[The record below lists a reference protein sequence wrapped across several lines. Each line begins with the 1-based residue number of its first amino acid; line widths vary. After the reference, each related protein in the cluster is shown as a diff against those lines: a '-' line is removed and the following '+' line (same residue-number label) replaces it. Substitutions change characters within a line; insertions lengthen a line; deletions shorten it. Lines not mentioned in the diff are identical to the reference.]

1 LYLFPPSTRLK
12 DRKEVIKMFEEFW
25 WIFPV
30 VMIIFCFF
38 MMRGRM
44 GSMMCGHGS
53 HGTDNNQTQSS
64 DSAIEIL
71 DRRYALGEID
81 KAEYE
86 EKKSTLV
93 HSG

>member
-1 LYLFPPSTRLK
+1 
-12 DRKEVIKMFEEFW
+12 MFEEFW
-25 WIFPV
+25 WIFPF

-53 HGTDNNQTQSS
+53 HGTDDHETKSS

-71 DRRYALGEID
+71 ARRYAQGEID
-81 KAEYE
+81 REEYE
-86 EKKSTLV
+86 EKKRALSSSTDYESV
-93 HSG
+93 KTKPKIKED